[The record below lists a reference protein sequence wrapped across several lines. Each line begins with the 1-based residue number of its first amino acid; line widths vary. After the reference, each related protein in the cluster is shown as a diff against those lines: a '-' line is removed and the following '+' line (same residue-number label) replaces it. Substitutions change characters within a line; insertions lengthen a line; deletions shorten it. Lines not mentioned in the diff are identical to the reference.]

1 MDNETWYVN
10 ITSMNLDQFSLLL
23 TIGSGLL
30 LYVVVT
36 SMIIYAL
43 SSKTRERMH
52 NASYYLYMK
61 LMGLVAITATVCVLI
76 YQYVYET
83 PVCEYCWWQRIFM
96 FPIDI
101 VVLASIFLKIRKNQ
115 IITGVLAT
123 IGLVYAIIHY
133 WYHYQSI
140 ILNRDVDSGCSII
153 GITPS
158 CTESSVLIFGFVTIP
173 LMAVFTFISII
184 WLSYLAHKAK

>member
-1 MDNETWYVN
+1 MASLAEIRAKLQSIDYFVYIKLIGLFAIGATLGALTY
-10 ITSMNLDQFSLLL
+10 QFA
-23 TIGSGLL
+23 
-30 LYVVVT
+30 Y
-36 SMIIYAL
+36 
-43 SSKTRERMH
+43 K
-52 NASYYLYMK
+52 
-61 LMGLVAITATVCVLI
+61 
-76 YQYVYET
+76 T

-115 IITGVLAT
+115 IITGVLAF
-123 IGLVYAIIHY
+123 IGLVFATVHY

-158 CTESSVLIFGFVTIP
+158 CTESSVLVFNFVTIP
-173 LMAVFTFISII
+173 LMAVFVFISLI
-184 WLSYLAHKAK
+184 WLSFLAHRAK

>member
-1 MDNETWYVN
+1 MTELL
-10 ITSMNLDQFSLLL
+10 NLDQFSLLL
-23 TIGSGLL
+23 TIGVSILF
-30 LYVVVT
+30 YTTVV
-36 SMIIYAL
+36 SMFAYAFIP
-43 SSKTRERMH
+43 KTRDRMQSM
-52 NASYYLYMK
+52 SYYFYMK
-61 LMGLVAITATVCVLI
+61 LIGVISIFATISVLV
-76 YQYVYET
+76 YQFIYET

-101 VVLASIFLKIRKNQ
+101 VVVASIFLKIRKNQ
-115 IITGVLAT
+115 VITGVLAF
-123 IGLVYAIIHY
+123 IGFIFATVHY

-153 GITPS
+153 GIVPS

-173 LMAVFTFISII
+173 LMAVFTFASLI